1 MFGVR
6 NVFDLIHI
14 FTGHFNDAVENMNQS
29 VFCMC
34 SIHERCLILQIL
46 DKSLFYRTVGNPRGR
61 GILGYSFTGSTTKMK
76 VTLVVL

>member
-14 FTGHFNDAVENMNQS
+14 FTGHFICHFNDAVENMNQS

-34 SIHERCLILQIL
+34 SIHERLSS
-46 DKSLFYRTVGNPRGR
+46 KYWTNP
-61 GILGYSFTGSTTKMK
+61 YFTELLA
-76 VTLVVL
+76 TLVAEVSLAILSQAQQPK